1 MKASLETYIDL
12 ARRKGRTDE
21 QIIKN
26 LVEAGWDENTAQAAV
41 AEDDSL
47 LPPPP
52 PPGQPEMASNR
63 HAAHAIASH
72 SAFESGRPG
81 IVKVVSY
88 RSTAGLEYLITFI
101 SLWVAAM
108 SLASVLHSLIDTL
121 IGNGDSF
128 YEGIATFASSALLV
142 SLPIFTFMFLR
153 LKKREL
159 GEPAIRTDP
168 SRKAAVQLTLIITFV
183 IALGRTAFWIYQLMN
198 VGNMPLVGNASYLSE
213 TLHALITVGISGL
226 IFGYYWVDDHRKIES
241 EA

>member
-1 MKASLETYIDL
+1 MKAALSHYIDL
-12 ARRKGRTDE
+12 ARRKGRTDD

-26 LVEAGWDENTAQAAV
+26 LVEAGWDEATARAGLT
-41 AEDDSL
+41 EDDSL

-52 PPGQPEMASNR
+52 PPGQPEPATG
-63 HAAHAIASH
+63 HTTAHSQAG
-72 SAFESGRPG
+72 FEAGRPG

-121 IGNGDSF
+121 IGNSDSL
-128 YEGIATFASSALLV
+128 YEGIATFATAALLV
-142 SLPIFTFMFLR
+142 SLPILAFMFLR

-159 GEPAIRTDP
+159 KEPAIRTDP

-198 VGNMPLVGNASYLSE
+198 VGNMPFERGLVSFV
-213 TLHALITVGISGL
+213 HP
-226 IFGYYWVDDHRKIES
+226 R
-241 EA
+241 